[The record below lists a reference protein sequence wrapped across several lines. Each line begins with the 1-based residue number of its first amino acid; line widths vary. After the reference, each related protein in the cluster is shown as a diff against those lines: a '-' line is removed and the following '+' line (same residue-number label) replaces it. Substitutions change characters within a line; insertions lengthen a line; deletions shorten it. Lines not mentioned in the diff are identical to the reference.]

1 MNMIPVFPV
10 VNHQSFLLSLKSMR
24 INGSPFPRLEKL
36 RQTNV
41 VTTGTQQKKIFADCD
56 GVVGVF
62 WAQNEELA
70 ENALAEN
77 SIMPNLPAKRP

>member
-1 MNMIPVFPV
+1 
-10 VNHQSFLLSLKSMR
+10 MR

-41 VTTGTQQKKIFADCD
+41 VTTGIQQKKSSLTVMALLVCF
-56 GVVGVF
+56 GR
-62 WAQNEELA
+62 NEELA

-77 SIMPNLPAKRP
+77 SIMPNLPAKWP